1 MNDAI
6 LGKIQLP
13 EKYKKLT
20 AFDLKLIACISM
32 VLDHMARIFR
42 FHGMAQII
50 CSQVIGRIAF
60 PLFCFLLAEGYV
72 HTRDTRKYLTRLF
85 LCALLS
91 ELPYDRMFP
100 GVFFLQVQN
109 TLFSLDLGLVMFLWM
124 DTVRKEAQET
134 RKGIIL
140 PFLIVVLCAV
150 AATILHLDYQAAGI
164 LCMACCYAGDN
175 KERRCPV
182 LAIAAG
188 CIALVLCG
196 TGEAGALLGIV
207 LVLFYNGR
215 HGRQMEGK
223 EKTLA
228 KYAFYAFYPVHLIVL
243 EILAHVA
250 H

>member
-1 MNDAI
+1 MNDTV
-6 LGKIQLP
+6 LGRIQLP
-13 EKYKKLT
+13 KKYRKLT

-32 VLDHMARIFR
+32 VLDHTARIFR
-42 FHGMAQII
+42 FHGIAQII

-60 PLFCFLLAEGYV
+60 PLFCFLLAEGYA
-72 HTRDTRKYLTRLF
+72 HTRDARKYLTRLF
-85 LCALLS
+85 ICALLS
-91 ELPYDRMFP
+91 EFPYDRMFP
-100 GVFFLQVQN
+100 GVFFLQMQN
-109 TLFSLDLGLVMFLWM
+109 TLFSLGLGLVMFLWI
-124 DTVRKEAQET
+124 DAVRETAGET
-134 RKGIIL
+134 RKRIIL
-140 PFLIVVLCAV
+140 PLLIVVLCAV
-150 AATILHLDYQAAGI
+150 AATILHLDYQAGGI

-175 KERRCPV
+175 KERKYPV
-182 LAIAAG
+182 LAITAG

-207 LVLFYNGR
+207 PVLFYNGK

-243 EILAHVA
+243 EFLAYVA